1 MKESKNSFSY
11 AWSGVKY
18 VFKNEKNFRVELAFG
33 VAAFILSLYLG
44 IGRLELVAIL
54 FLIFLVLILELLN
67 SALEKFVDI
76 LKPRLHLQVGV
87 VKDIM
92 AAMVLLS
99 AFASLIIGV
108 YIFLPYILEKFFN

>member
-1 MKESKNSFSY
+1 
-11 AWSGVKY
+11 